1 MLSFVKFLDFVLAAV
16 VILIE
21 LHLYIAHKLVPKPL
35 LVEPVWE
42 VLSVVNQIFVISYL
56 NT

>member
-21 LHLYIAHKLVPKPL
+21 LHLHIAHKLVPKPL